1 MKKNIAI
8 LIGGFSSEFDISVKS
23 GTVVSKNLDRSRF
36 TPYLIYIEKSGWY
49 HKNEEDKTFLIDKN
63 DFSITMDSEKFNL
76 TLFLMLFTEVRRR
89 WTNISLPR
97 IIRIPH
103 TSAPFYQMALT
114 FNKKDCLA
122 VAKKHGIPT
131 AKNYY
136 INKGDSIDIEAI
148 SASLDFPVFVK
159 PNQAGSS
166 FGISKVYEKTNLEQA
181 IYTAKEDEGS
191 D

>member
-23 GTVVSKNLDRSRF
+23 GTVVSQNLDRSRF
-36 TPYLIYIEKSGWY
+36 TSYLIYIEKSGWY

-63 DFSITMDSEKFNL
+63 DFSITMDSQKIQFDLVFNAIHGSPGEDGQIL
-76 TLFLMLFTEVRRR
+76 AYLELLG
-89 WTNISLPR
+89 
-97 IIRIPH
+97 IPH

-131 AKNYY
+131 AKSFY

-148 SASLDFPVFVK
+148 SASLDFPVFCK
-159 PNQAGSS
+159 TKSGRIFFWHFKSLRKIE
-166 FGISKVYEKTNLEQA
+166 FGTGHLHSQKRR
-181 IYTAKEDEGS
+181 
-191 D
+191 